1 MKTGILLLISLM
13 FFQAQ
18 AAPICATNKAEL
30 PKIKEIT
37 KKVNLFGTW
46 TGTFDGMAF
55 SAKLYLNTDLKIR
68 GLVNADGS
76 EYGPTDI
83 KICMENGQYFLEVYG
98 YEVVFEVLSK
108 TKIKGYSPFD
118 AKDSAILTKK

>member
-1 MKTGILLLISLM
+1 MKTGIVLLILLT

-18 AAPICATNKAEL
+18 AVPICAATKAEL
-30 PKIKEIT
+30 PNIKEIT

-46 TGTFDGMAF
+46 TGTWDNKPI
-55 SAKLYLNTDLKIR
+55 SAKLYVNSDLKIR
-68 GLVNADGS
+68 GVVTADGS

-83 KICMENGQYFLEVYG
+83 KICNDNGQYFLEVYG

-108 TKIKGYSPFD
+108 NKIKGYSPFD
-118 AKDSAILTKK
+118 ENENAVLTKQ

>member
-1 MKTGILLLISLM
+1 MKTGILLSILLM
-13 FFQAQ
+13 FFNAQ
-18 AAPICATNKAEL
+18 AAPICAATKAEL
-30 PKIKEIT
+30 TQIKEIT

-46 TGTFDGMAF
+46 SGTWDAKPI
-55 SAKLYLNTDLKIR
+55 SAKLYVNTDLKIR
-68 GLVNADGS
+68 GVVTADGS

-83 KICMENGQYFLEVYG
+83 KICNDNGQYYLEVYG

-118 AKDSAILTKK
+118 QNDNVVLTKK